1 MAKNNRIQ
9 HEGIVKSISTQ
20 TLEVSITNHSACSGC
35 HAKSACGMADLKQK
49 IIVAQRPQETIQP
62 GDKVMVYASV
72 NNAFY
77 SVLLAYIMPS
87 ILILAA
93 IFFLEK
99 SGSSELYAAIISLVL
114 LTGYFFILYFCR
126 NKIAR
131 KINFTVE
138 KIDNY

>member
-1 MAKNNRIQ
+1 MGKSSRVQ
-9 HEGIVKSISTQ
+9 HEGIVKSISIQ
-20 TLEVSITNHSACSGC
+20 TLEVSIISHSACSGC
-35 HAKSACGMADLKQK
+35 HAKSACGIADMKEK
-49 IIVAQRPQETIQP
+49 VITAQRPREELRP
-62 GDKVMVYASV
+62 GDKVIVYASV

-87 ILILAA
+87 ILIIAT

-99 SGSSELYAAIISLVL
+99 SGSSELYAAISSLIL
-114 LTGYFFILYFCR
+114 LAGYFIILYFCR

-138 KIDNY
+138 KIANY

>member
-1 MAKNNRIQ
+1 MGKSSRVQ

-20 TLEVSITNHSACSGC
+20 TLEVSIISHSACSGC
-35 HAKSACGMADLKQK
+35 HAKSACGIADMKEK
-49 IIVAQRPQETIQP
+49 VITAQRPREELRP
-62 GDKVMVYASV
+62 GDKVIVYA
-72 NNAFY
+72 

-87 ILILAA
+87 ILIIAT

-99 SGSSELYAAIISLVL
+99 SGSSELYAAISSLIL
-114 LTGYFFILYFCR
+114 LAGYFIILYFCR

-138 KIDNY
+138 KIANY

>member
-1 MAKNNRIQ
+1 MGKSSRVQ

-20 TLEVSITNHSACSGC
+20 TLEVSIISHSACSGC
-35 HAKSACGMADLKQK
+35 HAKRIADMKEK
-49 IIVAQRPQETIQP
+49 VITAQRPREELRP
-62 GDKVMVYASV
+62 GDKVIVYASV

-87 ILILAA
+87 ILIIAT

-99 SGSSELYAAIISLVL
+99 SGSSELYAAISSLIL
-114 LTGYFFILYFCR
+114 LAGYFIILYFCR

-138 KIDNY
+138 KIANY

>member
-1 MAKNNRIQ
+1 MGKSSRVQ

-20 TLEVSITNHSACSGC
+20 TLEVSIISHSACSGC
-35 HAKSACGMADLKQK
+35 HAKSACGIADMKEK
-49 IIVAQRPQETIQP
+49 VITAQRPREELRP
-62 GDKVMVYASV
+62 GDKVIVYASV

-87 ILILAA
+87 ILIIAT

-99 SGSSELYAAIISLVL
+99 YAAISSLIL
-114 LTGYFFILYFCR
+114 LAGYFIILYFCR

-138 KIDNY
+138 KIANY

>member
-1 MAKNNRIQ
+1 MGKSSRVQ

-20 TLEVSITNHSACSGC
+20 TLEVSIISHSACSGC
-35 HAKSACGMADLKQK
+35 HAKSACGIAD
-49 IIVAQRPQETIQP
+49 ITAQRPREELRP
-62 GDKVMVYASV
+62 GDKVIVYASV

-87 ILILAA
+87 ILIIAT

-99 SGSSELYAAIISLVL
+99 SGSSELYAAISSLIL
-114 LTGYFFILYFCR
+114 LAGYFIILYFCR

-138 KIDNY
+138 KIANY

>member
-1 MAKNNRIQ
+1 MGKSSRVQ

-20 TLEVSITNHSACSGC
+20 TLEVSIISHSACSGC
-35 HAKSACGMADLKQK
+35 QSACGIADMKEK
-49 IIVAQRPQETIQP
+49 VITAQRPREELRP
-62 GDKVMVYASV
+62 GDKVIVYASV

-87 ILILAA
+87 ILIIAT

-99 SGSSELYAAIISLVL
+99 SGSSELYAAISSLIL
-114 LTGYFFILYFCR
+114 LAGYFIILYFCR

-138 KIDNY
+138 KIANY

>member
-1 MAKNNRIQ
+1 MGKSSRVQ

-20 TLEVSITNHSACSGC
+20 TLEVSIISHSACSGC
-35 HAKSACGMADLKQK
+35 HAKSACGIADMKEK
-49 IIVAQRPQETIQP
+49 VITAQRPREELRP
-62 GDKVMVYASV
+62 GDKVIVYASV

-87 ILILAA
+87 I
-93 IFFLEK
+93 FFLEK
-99 SGSSELYAAIISLVL
+99 SGSSELYAAISSLIL
-114 LTGYFFILYFCR
+114 LAGFFIILYFCR

-138 KIDNY
+138 KIANY

>member
-1 MAKNNRIQ
+1 MGKSSRVQ

-20 TLEVSITNHSACSGC
+20 TLEVSIISHSACSGC
-35 HAKSACGMADLKQK
+35 HAKIADMKEK
-49 IIVAQRPQETIQP
+49 VITAQRPREELRP
-62 GDKVMVYASV
+62 GDKVIVYASV

-87 ILILAA
+87 ILIIAT

-99 SGSSELYAAIISLVL
+99 SGSSELYAAISSLIL
-114 LTGYFFILYFCR
+114 LAGYFIILYFCR

-138 KIDNY
+138 KIANY

>member
-1 MAKNNRIQ
+1 MGKSSRVQ

-20 TLEVSITNHSACSGC
+20 TLEVSIISHSACSGC
-35 HAKSACGMADLKQK
+35 HGIADMKEK
-49 IIVAQRPQETIQP
+49 VITAQRPREELRP
-62 GDKVMVYASV
+62 GDKVIVYASV

-87 ILILAA
+87 ILIIAT

-99 SGSSELYAAIISLVL
+99 SGSSELYAAISSLIL
-114 LTGYFFILYFCR
+114 LAGYFIILYFCR

-138 KIDNY
+138 KIANY

>member
-1 MAKNNRIQ
+1 MGKSSRVQ

-20 TLEVSITNHSACSGC
+20 TLEVSIISHSACSGC
-35 HAKSACGMADLKQK
+35 HAKSACGIADMKEK
-49 IIVAQRPQETIQP
+49 VITAQRPREELRP
-62 GDKVMVYASV
+62 GDKVIVYASV

-87 ILILAA
+87 ILIIAT

-99 SGSSELYAAIISLVL
+99 SGSSELYAAISNMA
-114 LTGYFFILYFCR
+114 GYFIILYFCR

-138 KIDNY
+138 KIANY

>member
-1 MAKNNRIQ
+1 MGKSSRVQ

-20 TLEVSITNHSACSGC
+20 TLEVSIISHSACSGC
-35 HAKSACGMADLKQK
+35 HAKSACGIADMKEK
-49 IIVAQRPQETIQP
+49 VITAQRPREELRP
-62 GDKVMVYASV
+62 GDKVIVYASV

-87 ILILAA
+87 ILIIATILLA
-93 IFFLEK
+93 
-99 SGSSELYAAIISLVL
+99 
-114 LTGYFFILYFCR
+114 GYFIILYFCR

-138 KIDNY
+138 KIANY

>member
-1 MAKNNRIQ
+1 MGKSSRVQ

-20 TLEVSITNHSACSGC
+20 TLEVSIISHSACSGC
-35 HAKSACGMADLKQK
+35 HAKSACGIADMKEK
-49 IIVAQRPQETIQP
+49 VITAQRPREEL
-62 GDKVMVYASV
+62 VYASV

-87 ILILAA
+87 ILIIAT

-99 SGSSELYAAIISLVL
+99 SGSSELYAAISSLIL
-114 LTGYFFILYFCR
+114 LAGYFIILYFCR

-138 KIDNY
+138 KIANY